1 MNGVLEA
8 RVNAGFSHTL
18 TATKEALVLQG
29 LQVMSQVDIRAAV
42 ETDCDTPIDPYV
54 VLGAYIPDVVVAA
67 FGNDPSA
74 ALFSMFVIVVRG
86 DGDGDGTKVETY
98 DPTAFLPI
106 SDHGA
111 SGIGTAGERLE
122 AAMAELASGRY
133 DDGTRPP

>member
-1 MNGVLEA
+1 MNRVLEA

-18 TATKEALVLQG
+18 TATKEALVSQG

-67 FGNDPSA
+67 VGNDPSA
-74 ALFSMFVIVVRG
+74 ALFCMFVIVVRG
-86 DGDGDGTKVETY
+86 DGDGTKVETY
-98 DPTAFLPI
+98 NPATFLSI

-111 SGIGTAGERLE
+111 SGVGAAGERLE

-133 DDGTRPP
+133 DDRQRP

>member
-1 MNGVLEA
+1 MNRVLEA

-86 DGDGDGTKVETY
+86 DGDGTKVETY
-98 DPTAFLPI
+98 NPTTWSSV

-111 SGIGTAGERLE
+111 SGVGAAGERLE

-133 DDGTRPP
+133 DDGPQRP

>member
-1 MNGVLEA
+1 MNRVLEA

-18 TATKEALVLQG
+18 TATKEALVSQG

-67 FGNDPSA
+67 VGSDPSA
-74 ALFSMFVIVVRG
+74 ALFCMFVIVVRG
-86 DGDGDGTKVETY
+86 DGDGTKVESYNPAT
-98 DPTAFLPI
+98 FLSI

-111 SGIGTAGERLE
+111 SGVGAAGERLE

-133 DDGTRPP
+133 DDRQRP

>member
-1 MNGVLEA
+1 MNRVLEA

-18 TATKEALVLQG
+18 TATKEALVSQG
-29 LQVMSQVDIRAAV
+29 LQVMSQADIRAAV

-67 FGNDPSA
+67 VGSDPSA
-74 ALFSMFVIVVRG
+74 ALFCMFVIVVRG
-86 DGDGDGTKVETY
+86 DGDGTKVESYNPAT
-98 DPTAFLPI
+98 FLSI

-111 SGIGTAGERLE
+111 SGVGAAGERLE

-133 DDGTRPP
+133 DDRQRP

>member
-18 TATKEALVLQG
+18 TATKEALVSQG
-29 LQVMSQVDIRAAV
+29 LQVMSQVDVRSAV

-67 FGNDPSA
+67 VRSDPSA

-86 DGDGDGTKVETY
+86 DGEGTKVETY
-98 DPTAFLPI
+98 NPATFLSI
-106 SDHGA
+106 SDDGA
-111 SGIGTAGERLE
+111 GGVGTAGERLE

-133 DDGTRPP
+133 DDGTQPP

>member
-1 MNGVLEA
+1 MNRVLEA

-67 FGNDPSA
+67 VGNDPSA

-86 DGDGDGTKVETY
+86 NGDGTKVETY
-98 DPTAFLPI
+98 NPTTWLSI

-111 SGIGTAGERLE
+111 SGVSAAGERLE

-133 DDGTRPP
+133 DDGPQRS